1 MNMDILG
8 VSLMH
13 ALMILGEG
21 QKLCLQASKSASQ
34 AAAISRVSSLQSG
47 AKGLEIEIRSQMTMR
62 VPVIQISPLVL
73 ETLPHRRRR
82 KAPWGDSQA
91 RLYRC

>member
-1 MNMDILG
+1 MSMDILG
-8 VSLMH
+8 ASLMH
-13 ALMILGEG
+13 ASTTLGEA

-34 AAAISRVSSLQSG
+34 AAAISRLSSLQSG
-47 AKGLEIEIRSQMTMR
+47 GTGLEIEIRSQMTMR

-91 RLYRC
+91 RLYMC